1 MIRNVGA
8 GVLGLMM
15 GLMLVWLIQQI
26 GHTVYPPPVDVD
38 FGDPEAVRAYIAALP
53 IGAILFVGAAW
64 VLGAFVGV
72 FVACRIGAANP
83 VIYSVLIGGL
93 VLAGAIAMMIIIPHP
108 SWFAVVSSLAIILAA
123 YTAMRLGPRSN

>member
-53 IGAILFVGAAW
+53 IGAILFVGAA
-64 VLGAFVGV
+64 
-72 FVACRIGAANP
+72 
-83 VIYSVLIGGL
+83 
-93 VLAGAIAMMIIIPHP
+93 
-108 SWFAVVSSLAIILAA
+108 
-123 YTAMRLGPRSN
+123 